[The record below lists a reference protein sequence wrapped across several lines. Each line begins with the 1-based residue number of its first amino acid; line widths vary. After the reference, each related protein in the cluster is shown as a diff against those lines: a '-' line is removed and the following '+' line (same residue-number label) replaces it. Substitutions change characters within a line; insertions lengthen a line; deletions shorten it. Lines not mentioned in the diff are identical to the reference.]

1 VVLRTPDAGRP
12 QSLQNRAAG
21 SFCAPQ
27 WSHRV
32 NGVPLENGAVPMYT
46 SLGAPVNQRKIA

>member
-1 VVLRTPDAGRP
+1 MVLRTPDAGRP

-21 SFCAPQ
+21 SFSAPQ

-46 SLGAPVNQRKIA
+46 SLGAAVNQRKIA